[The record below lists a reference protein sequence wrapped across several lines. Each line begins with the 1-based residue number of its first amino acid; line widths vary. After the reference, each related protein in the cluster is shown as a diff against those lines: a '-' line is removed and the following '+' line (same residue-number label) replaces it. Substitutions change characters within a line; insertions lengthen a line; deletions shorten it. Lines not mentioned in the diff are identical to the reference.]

1 MLPFNFTLQL
11 QISLGNPMRRYIFL
25 LILFLVSIHSGS
37 AQDANLSK
45 LLGDLTSQQT
55 DSSQIQTLYELSSL
69 YIQLNLD
76 SSDYYRR
83 LLENKSDSLNHRLGK
98 THAVLLRSL
107 YLTHKRRLPEAI
119 TSGQKSL
126 LLAKDIGDHDL
137 LGKVYNVLAMTAH
150 ALNNSQQT
158 TAYFLK
164 SLEHAEFGTDKTRIP
179 ITHGNLGYTHLQNDN
194 IDLAEYHF
202 KQMKIYA
209 DTIQDVRIQSFAVR
223 NIGMLN
229 AKQGK
234 LVEAES
240 YYQTSINLSIQR
252 KDLYNEGYTRLLL
265 GKLFAE
271 QEHYADAKIEFYKA
285 LALFTELGNIEH
297 QVETYV
303 AILKNNNELAR
314 YDETIV
320 VANEA
325 LELIQNNES
334 TDIKKQFY
342 EELATAHAKK
352 EDYEK
357 AYRYHKEYKMW
368 ADSVFTV
375 QKATK
380 SLELESN
387 HQLEKKTLDIKRLNF
402 EKEALQKQRQLTLI
416 ISLLLLTLI
425 SALSI
430 NLWNNY
436 RRKKTYSETLEK
448 DVRLRTQELEKSNND
463 LLSSNSELE
472 RFAYITSHDLKEPL
486 RNINSFSELVKRA
499 IEKNKPEKATENLQY
514 IQTNTIQM
522 NNLIE
527 DVLDYSKL
535 KISQDLDL
543 IDLND
548 VLVDVKKSLSTVIE
562 EKNTLLTIGEMPTL
576 PGTQFQFFQLFK
588 NLIENGIKYNHSEK
602 ATVDIQSKETTE
614 YFEIR
619 VKDNGIGID
628 PKYHDDIFTMFKR
641 LHTKAEFTG
650 TGLGLATVR
659 KVIHNLNGSI
669 SVNSKVGQGSEFII
683 SIPKKS

>member
-1 MLPFNFTLQL
+1 MRSSIFIIIL
-11 QISLGNPMRRYIFL
+11 SL
-25 LILFLVSIHSGS
+25 VCIHIGK
-37 AQDANLSK
+37 AQDENLSK
-45 LLGDLTSQQT
+45 LLTEFNNQQE
-55 DSSQIQTLYELSSL
+55 DSARIQTLIELSSM

-76 SSDYYRR
+76 SSEYYRTY
-83 LLENKSDSLNHRLGK
+83 LENISDSLDHKEGK
-98 THAVLLRSL
+98 TQALILKSL
-107 YLTHKRRLPEAI
+107 YLIHKRKLPAAETA
-119 TSGQKSL
+119 GQESL
-126 LLAKDIGDHDL
+126 ILAKEIGDHDI
-137 LGKVYNVLAMTAH
+137 LGKVYNILAMAAH

-164 SLEHAEFGTDKTRIP
+164 TLEHAEFGTDKTRIP

-202 KQMKIYA
+202 NQMKKYA
-209 DTIQDVRIQSFAVR
+209 DTIQDVRIQSFAIR
-223 NIGMLN
+223 NIGMLH

-234 LVEAES
+234 LADAES
-240 YYQTSINLSIQR
+240 NYQNSIDLSIQR

-265 GKLFAE
+265 GKLYAE
-271 QEHYADAKIEFYKA
+271 QANYTEAKTEFYKS
-285 LALFTELGNIEH
+285 LLLFDELGNIEH

-303 AILKNNNELAR
+303 AILKINNKMGN

-320 VANEA
+320 TANKA
-325 LELIQNNES
+325 LALIQQNES

-342 EELATAHAKK
+342 EELAIAHAKK
-352 EDYEK
+352 EDFEK
-357 AYRYHKEYKMW
+357 AYSFHKEYKMW

-380 SLELESN
+380 ALELESN
-387 HQLEKKTLDIKRLNF
+387 HQLEKKNLDIKRLNF

-416 ISLLLLTLI
+416 ISLLLITMISGLSLI
-425 SALSI
+425 
-430 NLWNNY
+430 LWNNY

-499 IEKNKPEKATENLQY
+499 IEKKNPEKATENLQY

-535 KISQDLDL
+535 KISEELDL

-548 VLVDVKKSLSTVIE
+548 VLNDVKKSLSTVIA
-562 EKNTLLTIGEMPTL
+562 EKNTQLTFGKMPIL
-576 PGTQFQFFQLFK
+576 PGTHFQFFQLFK

-602 ATVDIQSKETTE
+602 ATVDIRSSETE
-614 YFEIR
+614 DQVEIR

-628 PKYHDDIFTMFKR
+628 PKYHNDIFTMFKR

-659 KVIHNLNGSI
+659 KVVHNLNGSI
-669 SVNSKVGQGSEFII
+669 TVNSAVSQGSEFVI
-683 SIPKKS
+683 SIPK